1 MFIRVLLVAGVILA
15 FSGFVMFITATKSC
29 FYAGQG
35 TSVSTAQAAITLA
48 RPGDTIILTRGT
60 YRENLVIRKPVRII
74 AGGYASTVAFP
85 GSRNS
90 SVLENCLVLSVRT
103 PPTGTPPVRIEA
115 KDPERPVIEIQA
127 EGVEIRGLTIQGGND
142 GIFVFG
148 ARKAR
153 LINNMI
159 TGSGQ
164 AGIALMGVRGS
175 TLQDNVISKS
185 EVGIRL
191 ENSHEN
197 RLARNT
203 LRANAQGLILQN
215 SHGNVLH
222 ENRVFA
228 NRGEGVLLTSS
239 DRNRIL
245 KNTIE
250 RNGFG
255 LVLLGSRENTLESN
269 RLERNEK
276 SLRVWGESLPH
287 FMQEI
292 SRSNTIDGRAVVYLV
307 GAKGA
312 TITARD
318 APAMI
323 ALIDSEEITIDGVT
337 LPPQSEGILLVG
349 TRNSRVRNSVLL
361 KTLRGITLIDAREN
375 EIVGVRIEAAAENG
389 ITLLR
394 SHGNKLE
401 RNVVLASGGQGL
413 RIEDSQSV
421 EIQGNLVEGNR
432 ESGIALYA
440 SRKVLLENNKLRN
453 NWVGLYIEGGG
464 SHLVQKNWI
473 RESQFGIFLTRSS
486 DNRFADNRLE
496 NNRHDTNVSE
506 LPPPPSPKSPPSDSS
521 GPQAGGG

>member
-1 MFIRVLLVAGVILA
+1 MRIIWLAIIGIFLFTTLL
-15 FSGFVMFITATKSC
+15 ITALATTYVC
-29 FYAGQG
+29 FLAGPG
-35 TSVSTAQAAITLA
+35 TPYPTLQEAVEAAE
-48 RPGDTIILTRGT
+48 PGCTVLMLSGE
-60 YRENLVIRKPVRII
+60 YRENVTIRKSIRILPRSQVTFVYFTQASADGPRFAVFAAPPRPVILK
-74 AGGYASTVAFP
+74 AQ
-85 GSRNS
+85 
-90 SVLENCLVLSVRT
+90 
-103 PPTGTPPVRIEA
+103 
-115 KDPERPVIEIQA
+115 DPERPVIEIQA
-127 EGVEIRGLTIQGGND
+127 EGVEIRGLTIQGGSD
-142 GIFVFG
+142 GVFVFG

-153 LINNMI
+153 LINNTI
-159 TGSGQ
+159 TGSRQ
-164 AGIALMGVRGS
+164 AGIALVGVRGS
-175 TLQDNVISKS
+175 TLQDNAISGS

-197 RLARNT
+197 RLAGNT
-203 LRANAQGLILQN
+203 IKANGQGLTMQN
-215 SHGNVLH
+215 SHRNVLQ

-228 NRGEGVLLTSS
+228 NRGEGILLTSS

-245 KNTIE
+245 KNAIE

-287 FMQEI
+287 FTQQI
-292 SRSNTIDGRAVVYLV
+292 SRGNTIDGRPVVYLV
-307 GAKGA
+307 KAKGQ

-323 ALIDSEEITIDGVT
+323 ALIDSEDITVDGVT

-361 KTLRGITLIDAREN
+361 KTLRGITLIDSREN
-375 EIVGVRIEAAAENG
+375 AVTGVRVEAAAENG

-401 RNVVLASGGQGL
+401 RNVVLSAGGQGI
-413 RIEDSQSV
+413 RIEDSQGV
-421 EIQGNLVEGNR
+421 ELQGNLVQGNR
-432 ESGIALYA
+432 EAGIALYA
-440 SRKVLLENNKLRN
+440 SRKALLESNKLSD

>member
-1 MFIRVLLVAGVILA
+1 MRIILLAIVGIFIFTTLL
-15 FSGFVMFITATKSC
+15 ITAFATTYVC
-29 FYAGQG
+29 FLAGQG
-35 TSVSTAQAAITLA
+35 TPYPTLQEAVRAAE
-48 RPGDTIILTRGT
+48 PGCTVLMLSGE
-60 YRENLVIRKPVRII
+60 YRENVTIRKSIRILPRSQVTFVYFTQASADGPRFAVFAAPPRPVI
-74 AGGYASTVAFP
+74 
-85 GSRNS
+85 
-90 SVLENCLVLSVRT
+90 LK
-103 PPTGTPPVRIEA
+103 A

-159 TGSGQ
+159 TGSQ